1 MAYSRLGSSRES
13 LYPKQKQKQQQQQQP
28 VPLVSGRRR
37 ETREGNGITSEARD
51 QE

>member
-1 MAYSRLGSSRES
+1 MACSRLGSSRES
-13 LYPKQKQKQQQQQQP
+13 LYPKQKQQQP